1 MLVNY
6 IKMRIIITESQL
18 KYILKEECYPLNIK
32 DGTDIPDNIYGTQVA
47 VNNLDKD
54 ASDDVTI
61 TDNPS
66 HKRAMSNRLFA
77 RSRNVCEAE
86 FDDNRSQNFGKN
98 EKSNIIS
105 TANNSGGKMVS
116 NLANDIQNG
125 GARNNTNQVRASR
138 LKAQKKNDPIT
149 FIKNGGNETLNALK
163 SSTTKESN
171 KNALT
176 NVNSVQSNP
185 MMQVPNQN
193 KGTGKGHSHG
203 ENEGNIYYY

>member
-1 MLVNY
+1 
-6 IKMRIIITESQL
+6 MRKVIITESQL
-18 KYILKEECYPLNIK
+18 EYILRETSYPLNNK
-32 DGTDIPDNIYGTQVA
+32 TSAEMPDNAYGTEVA

-54 ASDDVTI
+54 AGEDVTI

-66 HKRAMSNRLFA
+66 HKKTMSNRLFA
-77 RSRNVCEAE
+77 RTRNVCEAE

-98 EKSNIIS
+98 EKQNIVA
-105 TANNSGGKMVS
+105 TANNGGGKMVT

-138 LKAQKKNDPIT
+138 LKAQEKSDPVT
-149 FIKNGGNETLNALK
+149 FAKNGGKATLNALK

-171 KNALT
+171 KNNAIPQVD
-176 NVNSVQSNP
+176 NVNLQI
-185 MMQVPNQN
+185 PNQN
-193 KGTGKGHSHG
+193 NGIGNGHHS